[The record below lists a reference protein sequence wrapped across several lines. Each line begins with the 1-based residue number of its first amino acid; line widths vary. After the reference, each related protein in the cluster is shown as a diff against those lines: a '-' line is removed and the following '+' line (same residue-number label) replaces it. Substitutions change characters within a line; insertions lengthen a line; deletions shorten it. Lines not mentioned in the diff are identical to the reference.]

1 MSISTRGE
9 WRGRTGVLAVA
20 AVLLV
25 GLLPAAPAAAAPTQA
40 DCDGRTNNTYAKLLE
55 CVRVGQVRQHQAA
68 FQAIADENGG
78 TRPRRG
84 PPVTTGASTMSWRP

>member
-1 MSISTRGE
+1 MSISTRGK

-20 AVLLV
+20 AILMV

-40 DCDGRTNNTYAKLLE
+40 DCDGRTNSTYAKLLE

-78 TRPRRG
+78 TARRG
-84 PPVTTGASTMSWRP
+84 PPVTTIASTMLWRP